1 MFYLIIA
8 IGLPRHLKILQK
20 WDFMLFT
27 VVSLRPRTVPEG
39 GIQSL
44 LFNIEVTDEDDC
56 INLGVKIEI
65 KEKQFN
71 CIAEKKSIKEPVQF
85 QLAP

>member
-1 MFYLIIA
+1 M
-8 IGLPRHLKILQK
+8 
-20 WDFMLFT
+20 
-27 VVSLRPRTVPEG
+27 
-39 GIQSL
+39 
-44 LFNIEVTDEDDC
+44 LFNIEVTDEDDF
-56 INLGVKIEI
+56 IKLGVKIEI